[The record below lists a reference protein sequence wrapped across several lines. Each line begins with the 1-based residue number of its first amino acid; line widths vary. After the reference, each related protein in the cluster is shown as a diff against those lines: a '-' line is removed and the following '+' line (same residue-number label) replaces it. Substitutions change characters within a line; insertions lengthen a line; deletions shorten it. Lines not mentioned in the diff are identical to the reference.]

1 MLLIL
6 SVCLAMVLSVRAED
20 GTISDLFLSEQDLET
35 DYRSQHFAQV
45 KQTLLA
51 AWQGDL
57 ARDKAWDN
65 LGRKLEKR
73 LRDVKEQGSEGVP
86 VVQFRDIENNGGRLP
101 RNVAQKVSKKG
112 IVIVRGVPVVQFR
125 DIENNGGRLP

>member
-6 SVCLAMVLSVRAED
+6 SVCLCMVLSVRAED
-20 GTISDLFLSEQDLET
+20 GTISDLFLSDQDLET
-35 DYRSQHFAQV
+35 DYRSQHFAEV

-57 ARDKAWDN
+57 ARDKAWDH

-73 LRDVKEQGSEGVP
+73 LREASKEVDRQALRGNQLAQEK
-86 VVQFRDIENNGGRLP
+86 GRLQQLFD
-101 RNVAQKVSKKG
+101 AKVNTMLRFN
-112 IVIVRGVPVVQFR
+112 INLQ
-125 DIENNGGRLP
+125 